1 MAPVAGSVVS
11 LFKTKHAI
19 GIESNGGAEILIH
32 VGIDTVKLNGLHFT
46 AHVQEGDQVT
56 PGDLLIE
63 FDLAAIRT
71 AGFDT
76 TTPIII
82 GNSDDYIDVLINGLS
97 PVQEQAPLL
106 TLLLR

>member
-1 MAPVAGSVVS
+1 M
-11 LFKTKHAI
+11 
-19 GIESNGGAEILIH
+19 LIH

-46 AHVQEGDQVT
+46 AHIKEGDRVKQ
-56 PGDLLIE
+56 GDLLIE
-63 FDLAAIRT
+63 FDQEAIRA

-82 GNSDDYIDVLINGLS
+82 SNSDDYVDVLTSGQS

-106 TLLLR
+106 TLLR